1 MTNTNYQYQ
10 PKQVD
15 EIIVRPFLF
24 EFPEDIDPLWIPGHR
39 VRGHFFNGV
48 SLTMPYLEPYLVKT
62 MREAANH
69 LDHPDLL
76 NDIRGFNGQEA
87 SHYKCHRRLNTLL
100 KANGYPEFEQVE
112 DGLDAAYKKLLKRNL
127 RTRMAY
133 SAGFECMTN
142 GFTTWLINKRRQLF
156 EGASPH
162 ITSFW
167 LMHMV
172 EETEH
177 KTVAYD
183 AYMAYSGKYLPRAIG
198 VFHGSFHVIGWGVV
212 GMFTALKKDGV
223 LNTWQ
228 CISEI
233 IRLIGSLTW
242 NVGPLLLRPLTQSF
256 IQSGSASPLGLC
268 QGNKALKRKGPTFH
282 VREPMS
288 RMISLTHCHV
298 FNTPSFLSAVNMP
311 TTPPCDWR
319 TPRLVPRHRLGRCW
333 HVHRT

>member
-39 VRGHFFNGV
+39 VRGHFFNGI

-62 MREAANH
+62 MREAADH
-69 LDHPDLL
+69 LDQPDLL
-76 NDIRGFNGQEA
+76 QDIRGFNGQEA

-100 KANGYPEFEQVE
+100 KANGYPEFQQVE

-142 GFTTWLINKRRQLF
+142 GFTTWLINKRIQLF

-233 IRLIGSLTW
+233 IRLAGSLSW
-242 NVGPLLLRPLTQSF
+242 NVGPFLLRALLPWHNPRGEADPDWMKDWVKGHAKLNSGDALPL
-256 IQSGSASPLGLC
+256 
-268 QGNKALKRKGPTFH
+268 
-282 VREPMS
+282 V
-288 RMISLTHCHV
+288 
-298 FNTPSFLSAVNMP
+298 NTDDPNMP
-311 TTPPCDWR
+311 TPFSR
-319 TPRLVPRHRLGRCW
+319 Q
-333 HVHRT
+333 